1 MFIVVKSNG
10 QVSKQKI
17 ESLKQQEFFVRSP
30 AVLRITMTEAIIWS
44 RDTTAEYIKDRTL
57 V

>member
-1 MFIVVKSNG
+1 MFTVVKSNG

-30 AVLRITMTEAIIWS
+30 AVLRITMTGAIIWS
-44 RDTTAEYIKDRTL
+44 KDTTAEYIRNRTL
-57 V
+57 A

>member
-1 MFIVVKSNG
+1 MFIVVKSNE